1 MTTSLSLP
9 HIPARAMIRPIAFA
23 ISIVMS
29 AATVSAQTPGGASG
43 ADLIVYNGR
52 ITTQNLAQPE
62 ASALAVKRGR
72 IFSVGTDAEI
82 LSLKGSN
89 TRLIDAGGKRLIP
102 GLLDAHVHVLNE

>member
-1 MTTSLSLP
+1 MTRRIALVLS
-9 HIPARAMIRPIAFA
+9 IAML
-23 ISIVMS
+23 VV
-29 AATVSAQTPGGASG
+29 TLNAQTPDRSAG
-43 ADLIVYNGR
+43 ADLIVFNAK

-89 TRLIDAGGKRLIP
+89 TRLIDAGGKRVIP
-102 GLLDAHVHVLNE
+102 GLLDAHVHVLNEKDNNYNVRWDGVPT